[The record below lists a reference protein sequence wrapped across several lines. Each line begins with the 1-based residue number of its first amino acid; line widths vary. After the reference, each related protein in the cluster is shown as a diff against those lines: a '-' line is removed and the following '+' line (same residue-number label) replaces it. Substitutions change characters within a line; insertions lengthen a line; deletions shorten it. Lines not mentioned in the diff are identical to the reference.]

1 MCMRCLGVVS
11 QTQKSYSRLIAALRL
26 MNSDGWECELLVGA
40 FTGLSW
46 ELRDRNR
53 DEILAFSHVPAHVRE
68 HHARR
73 LALDAWSFDGL
84 WNAMKAFAEP
94 GSDGKY
100 EAGGGGAA
108 DDMDGI
114 RLIETLVRRFPEAAG
129 ERALDTVRKIDPSGK
144 TGLVEVSCVEILGRV
159 KSTAAVPLLLEMLGA
174 GDVDLRRSLIEALA
188 RLGSPDL
195 VSRLESIYQD
205 TPSEAERFTIIGI
218 LDGINIPE
226 TETALT
232 RLLDYESDFDLR
244 RALAGSLIKLCAFAR
259 CSGRRAGT
267 DRRLHAR
274 RGLGQPRR
282 ADPTR
287 RGDGGLRTA
296 GIRRVAPGNRQ
307 AQRRPQG
314 VMAGGVWGRHG
325 GAIGK
330 PAAAG
335 SVERRG
341 QSWGPTRRN
350 GSSVGSQ
357 GWPQRHLPMRQRQEV
372 QEVLHEGVKVRQAQA
387 ARAAIGID
395 GAWAVFEW
403 L

>member
-108 DDMDGI
+108 DDLDGI

-244 RALAGSLIKLCAFAR
+244 RALAGSLIKLCASRDALDGVR
-259 CSGRRAGT
+259 ELIAGCMQ
-267 DRRLHAR
+267 D
-274 RGLGQPRR
+274 
-282 ADPTR
+282 
-287 RGDGGLRTA
+287 GDWDSLAER
-296 GIRRVAPGNRQ
+296 IL
-307 AQRRPQG
+307 
-314 VMAGGVWGRHG
+314 
-325 GAIGK
+325 
-330 PAAAG
+330 PAAAM
-335 SVERRG
+335 
-341 QSWGPTRRN
+341 
-350 GSSVGSQ
+350 VGYEPPEFAE
-357 GWPQRHLPMRQRQEV
+357 WRQEIDRRK
-372 QEVLHEGVKVRQAQA
+372 GVRKASWLEEFGAVMGARSASPPLPALSSGGGNRGAQPA
-387 ARAAIGID
+387 GTARRSAPRVGRND
-395 GAWAVFEW
+395 TCPCGSGKKYKKCCMRE
-403 L
+403 